1 MSRKKLEIIILLCL
15 SLCSFSGCGGCVRGE
30 RAETGA
36 ETYTDMEKSSEPE
49 SDMIESRSTAKDV
62 TKTEEKDETRR
73 RQETEQ
79 DTQETVETQ
88 EDTTEN
94 VEEESGNGTVWE
106 EPASVPPSAPT
117 ETAPMQPSSQ
127 ELLTGGEIAEK
138 NRISFGM
145 AGNGMVD
152 LDTFQPQSAAQ
163 IRSMIEAYQIPNYPY
178 YGGRPRTAQDDQAL
192 LASRNLDSLQDP
204 VNVRYGVIVSN
215 AAVRSF
221 PTDSAM
227 TAGGSP
233 GEFDYI
239 QETMLGVGEGV
250 VICHQTAD
258 QSYSFVQGYQYCGW
272 IRTDCV
278 GFCSREQMNEF
289 IHPSS
294 FVVVTDAAV
303 YADNKK
309 LRMGTR
315 LPLAG
320 DGGGEW
326 YVTIPRP
333 APDGSLVTGIVGIS
347 KGSSHQGYLPYTEEG
362 LLIQAQKMVGQPYG
376 WGDMNENMDCSSTM
390 NCIYKSFGILM
401 PRNTSQLASSSA
413 TVIGLSGMGVEEK
426 RAVIR
431 QSGPGSMLLM
441 PGHVV
446 MYVGEENGISMIIHN
461 VTGYSLDGGAV
472 GAAMQCQRTP
482 MDIFNT
488 AGMNYMDLYTTL
500 IRFG

>member
-36 ETYTDMEKSSEPE
+36 ETYTDREKSSEAEP
-49 SDMIESRSTAKDV
+49 DMIESRSTAKDAA
-62 TKTEEKDETRR
+62 KTEEKEETDR
-73 RQETEQ
+73 RQETGQ
-79 DTQETVETQ
+79 DSQETVETQ
-88 EDTTEN
+88 GETTEN
-94 VEEESGNGTVWE
+94 AKEESSNGTALE
-106 EPASVPPSAPT
+106 GPASV
-117 ETAPMQPSSQ
+117 PSSQ

-152 LDTFQPQSAAQ
+152 LDTFQAQSAAQ

-221 PTDSAM
+221 PTASAM
-227 TAGGSP
+227 TASGSP

-272 IRTDCV
+272 IRTDCI

-294 FVVVTDAAV
+294 FAVVTDAAV

-326 YVTIPRP
+326 YVSIPRS
-333 APDGSLVTGIVGIS
+333 APDGSLATGIVGIS
-347 KGSSHQGYLPYTEEG
+347 KESSHQGYLPYTEEG

-376 WGDMNENMDCSSTM
+376 WGDMDENMDCSSTM
-390 NCIYKSFGILM
+390 NCIYKCFGILM
-401 PRNTSQLASSSA
+401 PRNTSQLTSSSA
-413 TVIGLSGMGVEEK
+413 TVIGLSGMGAEEK

-472 GAAMQCQRTP
+472 GTAMRCQRTP

-488 AGMNYMDLYTTL
+488 AGINYMDLYTAL